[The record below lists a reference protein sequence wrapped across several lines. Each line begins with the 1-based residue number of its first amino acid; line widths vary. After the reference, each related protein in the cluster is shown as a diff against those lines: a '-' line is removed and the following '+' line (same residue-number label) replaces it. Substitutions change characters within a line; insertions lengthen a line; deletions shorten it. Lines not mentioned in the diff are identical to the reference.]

1 MSTID
6 QIRDAVAK
14 DLEQRGLDNR
24 KFLREI
30 RGGKRDDGPYMIGA
44 LAAARLAELSLKVG

>member
-1 MSTID
+1 MNTID
-6 QIRDAVAK
+6 QIRDAVAR

-30 RGGKRDDGPYMIGA
+30 RSGKRDDGPYMIGA

>member
-1 MSTID
+1 MNTID
-6 QIRDAVAK
+6 QIRDAVAT

-30 RGGKRDDGPYMIGA
+30 RSGKRDDGPYMIGA

>member
-1 MSTID
+1 MKTID
-6 QIRDAVAK
+6 QIRDAVAR
-14 DLEQRGLDNR
+14 DLEQRGFDNR

-30 RGGKRDDGPYMIGA
+30 RSGKRDDGPYMIGA

>member
-1 MSTID
+1 MQTID
-6 QIRDAVAK
+6 QIRDAVAS

-30 RGGKRDDGPYMIGA
+30 RSGKRDDGPYMIGA
-44 LAAARLAELSLKVG
+44 LAAARLAQLAEKVT